1 MKSVYNVG
9 GWDRA
14 ARIILGVVMLFLG
27 MSGLLGPYSGL
38 GLYGLIPLATGLM
51 RFCPLYPMFGIS
63 TCKPKQED

>member
-27 MSGLLGPYSGL
+27 VSGLLGKYSGL

-51 RFCPLYPMFGIS
+51 RFCPFYPLFGIS
-63 TCKPKQED
+63 TCKPKQKD